1 VLPRVDQEV
10 EIKCATLTTPIT
22 ESAVYRGSKRTCF
35 FITQMPL
42 NTGNAAR
49 RRPVLGVSWSNQL
62 RSVTMKKRI
71 ALVLGSGGARGYAHI
86 GVIEELERRG
96 YDIACIAG
104 CSMGAVVGG
113 IYAAGKLR
121 QYREWIESLDYLD
134 VLRLVDVSF
143 RLGAIRGEK
152 VFGQIRE
159 IVGEINIEDLRIPY
173 TAVATDLTNQQEI
186 WFQEGCLHQ
195 AMRASAAIPSLFT
208 PVIQGD
214 RVLVD
219 GGLLNPLPIVPVV
232 SSHCDLIV
240 AVNLNSTTQG
250 HYQLPVI
257 ERPPAVKRRFD
268 HMISSLGSRLPF
280 RRKLDAN
287 GGDVLRLPQNSLK
300 ASAAPIEN
308 PWLTSEPADPQ
319 GQQSAAS
326 PQGERAPKSA
336 TGSII
341 VDNVG
346 PASLLDLI
354 NQSFEVMQTS
364 LAQYKIAGYPPDILI
379 NVPKRVCR
387 FFEFYKAPE
396 LIALGRE
403 IASDTLDRYE
413 ADHRSGN

>member
-1 VLPRVDQEV
+1 
-10 EIKCATLTTPIT
+10 
-22 ESAVYRGSKRTCF
+22 
-35 FITQMPL
+35 
-42 NTGNAAR
+42 
-49 RRPVLGVSWSNQL
+49 
-62 RSVTMKKRI
+62 MKKRI

-113 IYAAGKLR
+113 IYAAGKLDL
-121 QYREWIESLDYLD
+121 YRDWIQSLDYLD
-134 VLRLVDVSF
+134 VLRVVDVSF

-152 VFGQIRE
+152 VFGQIRN

-173 TAVATDLTNQQEI
+173 TAVATDLTHQQEI

-208 PVIQGD
+208 PVMQGN
-214 RVLVD
+214 RMLVD

-232 SSHCDLIV
+232 SSHCDLII
-240 AVNLNSTTQG
+240 AVNLNSTSQNS
-250 HYQLPVI
+250 YQLPVI
-257 ERPPAVKRRFD
+257 QRPPAFKSRFD
-268 HMISSLGSRLPF
+268 TLMNSLGSHMPF
-280 RRKLDAN
+280 RNKHASDLLELEQ
-287 GGDVLRLPQNSLK
+287 VMLKPLPDRAPNPWVESTRPGAQQP
-300 ASAAPIEN
+300 AAAPTQE
-308 PWLTSEPADPQ
+308 
-319 GQQSAAS
+319 G
-326 PQGERAPKSA
+326 APKSA
-336 TGSII
+336 SGSFII
-341 VDNVG
+341 DNVG

-403 IASDTLDRYE
+403 IARDTLDRYE
-413 ADHRSGN
+413 SEEH

>member
-1 VLPRVDQEV
+1 
-10 EIKCATLTTPIT
+10 
-22 ESAVYRGSKRTCF
+22 
-35 FITQMPL
+35 
-42 NTGNAAR
+42 
-49 RRPVLGVSWSNQL
+49 
-62 RSVTMKKRI
+62 MKKRI

-86 GVIEELERRG
+86 GVIQELERRG
-96 YDIACIAG
+96 YEIACIAG

-113 IYAAGKLR
+113 IYAAGKLDR
-121 QYREWIESLDYLD
+121 YSEWIESLDYLD

-152 VFGQIRE
+152 VFGQIRD

-208 PVIQGD
+208 PVMQGG
-214 RVLVD
+214 RMLVD

-240 AVNLNSTTQG
+240 AVNLNSTHQQ
-250 HYQLPVI
+250 HYQLPII
-257 ERPPAVKRRFD
+257 ERPPAVKKRFD
-268 HMISSLGSRLPF
+268 LLINSLGSRLPF
-280 RRKLDAN
+280 RRKLETTGVAS
-287 GGDVLRLPQNSLK
+287 LTAETNSLK
-300 ASAAPIEN
+300 SAAARVPN
-308 PWLTSEPADPQ
+308 PWLGEVSADPQ
-319 GQQSAAS
+319 GQQPSAA
-326 PQGERAPKSA
+326 PQAEGAPKSA
-336 TGSII
+336 SGSVI

-403 IASDTLDRYE
+403 IARDTLDRYE
-413 ADHRSGN
+413 SRR

>member
-1 VLPRVDQEV
+1 
-10 EIKCATLTTPIT
+10 
-22 ESAVYRGSKRTCF
+22 
-35 FITQMPL
+35 M
-42 NTGNAAR
+42 N
-49 RRPVLGVSWSNQL
+49 
-62 RSVTMKKRI
+62 KRI

-113 IYAAGKLR
+113 IYAAGKLKE
-121 QYREWIESLDYLD
+121 YREWIESLDYLD

-152 VFGQIRE
+152 VFGKIRE

-195 AMRASAAIPSLFT
+195 AMRASGAIPTLFT
-208 PVIQGD
+208 PVMQGN
-214 RVLVD
+214 RMLVD

-240 AVNLNSTTQG
+240 AVNLNSTNQK

-257 ERPPAVKRRFD
+257 ERPPAVKKRFD
-268 HMISSLGSRLPF
+268 NLINSLGSHLPF
-280 RRKLDAN
+280 RRKLEPTTEL
-287 GGDVLRLPQNSLK
+287 DVLRLEQDSLK
-300 ASAAPIEN
+300 SSIATIPN
-308 PWLTSEPADPQ
+308 PWLNEPANPQ
-319 GQQSAAS
+319 AQQPSAVPDRVEA
-326 PQGERAPKSA
+326 APKSA
-336 TGSII
+336 SGSVII
-341 VDNVG
+341 DNVG

-403 IASDTLDRYE
+403 IARDTLDRYE
-413 ADHRSGN
+413 QEQERNR

>member
-1 VLPRVDQEV
+1 
-10 EIKCATLTTPIT
+10 
-22 ESAVYRGSKRTCF
+22 
-35 FITQMPL
+35 
-42 NTGNAAR
+42 
-49 RRPVLGVSWSNQL
+49 
-62 RSVTMKKRI
+62 MKKRV

-86 GVIEELERRG
+86 GVIEEIERRG

-113 IYAAGKLR
+113 IYAAGKLDD
-121 QYREWIESLDYLD
+121 YRNWIESLDYLD

-152 VFGQIRE
+152 VFGQIRK

-173 TAVATDLTNQQEI
+173 TAVAADLTNQQEI

-208 PVIQGD
+208 PVMQGN
-214 RVLVD
+214 RMLVD
-219 GGLLNPLPIVPVV
+219 GGILNPLPIVPVV
-232 SSHCDLIV
+232 SSHCDLII
-240 AVNLNSTTQG
+240 AVNLNSTNQRQ
-250 HYQLPVI
+250 YSLPVI
-257 ERPPAVKRRFD
+257 QRPAAFRTRFD
-268 HMISSLGSRLPF
+268 RLINSLGSKMPF
-280 RRKLDAN
+280 RRTQAEQLLKLEQEA
-287 GGDVLRLPQNSLK
+287 LRAEAATLNPWEGAEPESQQP
-300 ASAAPIEN
+300 AAAP
-308 PWLTSEPADPQ
+308 
-319 GQQSAAS
+319 
-326 PQGERAPKSA
+326 ERAGAPKSA
-336 TGSII
+336 TGSFII
-341 VDNVG
+341 DNVG

-403 IASDTLDRYE
+403 IARDTLDRYE
-413 ADHRSGN
+413 SEQG

>member
-1 VLPRVDQEV
+1 
-10 EIKCATLTTPIT
+10 
-22 ESAVYRGSKRTCF
+22 
-35 FITQMPL
+35 
-42 NTGNAAR
+42 
-49 RRPVLGVSWSNQL
+49 
-62 RSVTMKKRI
+62 MKKRI

-86 GVIEELERRG
+86 GVIEELESRG

-113 IYAAGKLR
+113 VYAAGKLDL
-121 QYREWIESLDYLD
+121 YRDWIQSLDYLD

-152 VFGQIRE
+152 VFGQIRN

-173 TAVATDLTNQQEI
+173 TAVATDLTHQQEI

-208 PVIQGD
+208 PVMQGN
-214 RVLVD
+214 RMLVD

-232 SSHCDLIV
+232 SSHCDLII
-240 AVNLNSTTQG
+240 AVNLNSTHQNG
-250 HYQLPVI
+250 YQLPVI
-257 ERPPAVKRRFD
+257 QRAPAFKSRFD
-268 HMISSLGSRLPF
+268 NLMNSLGSHIPF
-280 RRKLDAN
+280 RNKHAN
-287 GGDVLRLPQNSLK
+287 DLLELEQALLTPAPDTPPNPWIESSRPDSQQP
-300 ASAAPIEN
+300 AAAPTQE
-308 PWLTSEPADPQ
+308 
-319 GQQSAAS
+319 G
-326 PQGERAPKSA
+326 APKSA
-336 TGSII
+336 SGSFII
-341 VDNVG
+341 DNVG

-413 ADHRSGN
+413 SETP

>member
-1 VLPRVDQEV
+1 
-10 EIKCATLTTPIT
+10 
-22 ESAVYRGSKRTCF
+22 
-35 FITQMPL
+35 
-42 NTGNAAR
+42 
-49 RRPVLGVSWSNQL
+49 
-62 RSVTMKKRI
+62 MKKRV

-86 GVIEELERRG
+86 GVIEEIERRG

-113 IYAAGKLR
+113 IYAAGKLDE
-121 QYREWIESLDYLD
+121 YRRWIESLDYLD

-152 VFGQIRE
+152 VFGQIRK
-159 IVGEINIEDLRIPY
+159 IVGELNIEDLRIPY

-186 WFQEGCLHQ
+186 WFQVGCLHQ

-208 PVIQGD
+208 PVMQGN
-214 RVLVD
+214 RMLVD

-232 SSHCDLIV
+232 SSHCDLII
-240 AVNLNSTTQG
+240 AVNLNSTNQK

-257 ERPPAVKRRFD
+257 ERPPAFKSRFD
-268 HMISSLGSRLPF
+268 HLLNSLGSHLPF
-280 RRKLDAN
+280 RRKQAEEM
-287 GGDVLRLPQNSLK
+287 LRLEQQALQP
-300 ASAAPIEN
+300 AAAVLPN
-308 PWLTSEPADPQ
+308 PWLADAAKPQAQQPA
-319 GQQSAAS
+319 AA
-326 PQGERAPKSA
+326 PENEGAPSSA
-336 TGSII
+336 TGSVII
-341 VDNVG
+341 DNVG

-403 IASDTLDRYE
+403 IARDTLDNYE
-413 ADHRSGN
+413 SEKR

>member
-1 VLPRVDQEV
+1 
-10 EIKCATLTTPIT
+10 
-22 ESAVYRGSKRTCF
+22 
-35 FITQMPL
+35 
-42 NTGNAAR
+42 
-49 RRPVLGVSWSNQL
+49 
-62 RSVTMKKRI
+62 MKKRI

-113 IYAAGKLR
+113 IYAAGKLDL
-121 QYREWIESLDYLD
+121 YRDWIQSLDYLD

-152 VFGQIRE
+152 VFGQIRN

-173 TAVATDLTNQQEI
+173 TAVATDLTHQQEI

-208 PVIQGD
+208 PVMQGN
-214 RVLVD
+214 RMLVD

-232 SSHCDLIV
+232 SSHCDLII
-240 AVNLNSTTQG
+240 AVNLNSTSQNS
-250 HYQLPVI
+250 YQLPVI
-257 ERPPAVKRRFD
+257 QRPPAFKSRFD
-268 HMISSLGSRLPF
+268 TLMNSLGSHMPF
-280 RRKLDAN
+280 RNKHASDLLELEQ
-287 GGDVLRLPQNSLK
+287 VMLKPLPDRAPNPWVESTRPGAQQP
-300 ASAAPIEN
+300 AAAPTQE
-308 PWLTSEPADPQ
+308 
-319 GQQSAAS
+319 G
-326 PQGERAPKSA
+326 APKSA
-336 TGSII
+336 SGSFII
-341 VDNVG
+341 DNVG

-403 IASDTLDRYE
+403 IARDTLDRYE
-413 ADHRSGN
+413 SEEH